1 MINFYCLFGQAT
13 NNLILMKTELC
24 LILAV
29 LVLQTA
35 SIPYKEQIA
44 LLNSLQ
50 VGRNEDPSVWSCVGC
65 D

>member
-1 MINFYCLFGQAT
+1 
-13 NNLILMKTELC
+13 MKTELC

-35 SIPYKEQIA
+35 SIPYKQQTA
-44 LLNSLQ
+44 LLNSLE
-50 VGRNEDPSVWSCVGC
+50 VGRKEDPTVWSCVGC

>member
-1 MINFYCLFGQAT
+1 
-13 NNLILMKTELC
+13 MKTELC

-29 LVLQTA
+29 LVLQTV

>member
-1 MINFYCLFGQAT
+1 
-13 NNLILMKTELC
+13 MKTELC

-35 SIPYKEQIA
+35 SIPYKEQTA
-44 LLNSLQ
+44 LLNSLE
-50 VGRNEDPSVWSCVGC
+50 VGRKEDPTVWSCVGC